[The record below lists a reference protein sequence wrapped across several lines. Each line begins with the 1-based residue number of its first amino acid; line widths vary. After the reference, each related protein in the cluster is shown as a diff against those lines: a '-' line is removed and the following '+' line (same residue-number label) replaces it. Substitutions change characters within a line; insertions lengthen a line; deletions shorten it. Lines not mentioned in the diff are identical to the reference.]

1 MSTHNNAFAP
11 LSLNV
16 EMSNF
21 AFYFSDSS
29 NDTILQPKM
38 LIIIFLVY
46 GAGVWTNNP
55 MTIGFL

>member
-11 LSLNV
+11 LSLNA

-46 GAGVWTNNP
+46 GAGV
-55 MTIGFL
+55 